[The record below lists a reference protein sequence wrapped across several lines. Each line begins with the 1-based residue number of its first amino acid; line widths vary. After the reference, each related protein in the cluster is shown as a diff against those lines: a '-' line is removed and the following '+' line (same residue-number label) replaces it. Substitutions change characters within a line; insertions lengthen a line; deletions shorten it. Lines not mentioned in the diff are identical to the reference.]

1 MNKISTLTLA
11 LACSAIMQSPP
22 ADAQELRGQ
31 VVPGMPAASS
41 APAADEN
48 VQGLFVAPLNGI
60 GLNADRARGYGAGLR
75 LSPQSGA
82 YVGYQMGNL
91 TIGSALHQE
100 DEAER
105 ATWLDMG
112 ASYGLNLSRKHRI
125 SVDGGISVR
134 TPGDSTGENN
144 PFGFRADD
152 TVEPGAGFRLS
163 WRYNFG
169 RNHYVSTI
177 LGFDHR
183 FGASLHEGPD
193 AERSATTFGTVY
205 GYRFY

>member
-1 MNKISTLTLA
+1 MNRISILTLA
-11 LACSAIMQSPP
+11 LACTAAMQSPP
-22 ADAQELRGQ
+22 ADAQALRGQ
-31 VVPGMPAASS
+31 TTE
-41 APAADEN
+41 DETAH
-48 VQGLFVAPLNGI
+48 GLFVAPLGGT
-60 GLNADRARGYGAGLR
+60 GLNADRARGYGSGLR
-75 LSPQSGA
+75 LLPQSGA

-100 DEAER
+100 EEAER

-112 ASYGLNLSRKHRI
+112 ASYGLSLNRKHRI
-125 SVDGGISVR
+125 SIDGGVSVR
-134 TPGDSTGENN
+134 APGDPGLGGENN
-144 PFGFRADD
+144 PFAFRAGD

-169 RNHYVSTI
+169 RNQYVSTI

-183 FGASLHEGPD
+183 FGAGLHEGPD
-193 AERSATTFGTVY
+193 AERSAATFGTVY